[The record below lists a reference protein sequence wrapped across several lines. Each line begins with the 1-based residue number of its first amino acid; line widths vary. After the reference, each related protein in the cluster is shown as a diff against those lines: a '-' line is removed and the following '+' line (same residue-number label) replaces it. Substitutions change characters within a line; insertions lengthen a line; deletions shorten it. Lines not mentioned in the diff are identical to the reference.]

1 MIVLNELLIYLNERM
16 QTHDGKVNLL
26 VLLINN
32 IHKIYSF
39 KLEIP

>member
-1 MIVLNELLIYLNERM
+1 MVLNELLLYLNERM
-16 QTHDGKVNLL
+16 QTYDGKANLL

-32 IHKIYSF
+32 VHKIYSF